1 MLTMSTEHSEAQNP
15 LRQMLGNARFWLAAA
30 AITLLALVVLG
41 APAGIMPNPFFIR
54 TIPTRFSDVL
64 FLLLSA
70 PLIGLTLAT
79 YVVRPHA
86 AGHADRGTTR
96 VGLGGLV
103 AYFAIACPVCNK
115 IVLVALGVS
124 GALNVYAPLQ
134 PIIGVI
140 STVLLGA
147 TLVWRLRQ
155 VQRGCVR
162 CATTSRVVALATTD

>member
-1 MLTMSTEHSEAQNP
+1 MTTPTEHPETQSP
-15 LRQMLGNARFWLAAA
+15 LGQMFGNARFWLAAA
-30 AITLLALVVLG
+30 SISLLALVVLG
-41 APAGIMPNPFFIR
+41 APAGIIPNPFFIR

-79 YVVRPHA
+79 YVVRPHLG
-86 AGHADRGTTR
+86 GHPDRGTTR
-96 VGLGGLV
+96 VGVGGLV
-103 AYFAIACPVCNK
+103 AYFAIACPICNK

-147 TLVWRLRQ
+147 TLLWRLRQ

-162 CATTSRVVALATTD
+162 CATTSRVIALPVTD